1 MTKTRHRHP
10 AEGGYARG
18 DETRRRIIDAAIR
31 LFGERGYEG
40 ASTRDI
46 ARLAGVNAPAL
57 QYYFDNKEGVYRAC
71 AEHIADSSWQH
82 FRPALEAA
90 QAALDANADRTTL
103 IEAFNAIQDALADHL
118 LASYDAQN
126 RRLFIAHEQ
135 AGHGPSVL
143 FDIMDRNVKTRMKE
157 VGAGLVSRLT
167 GVPADDPLTL
177 LRIMTAHGQL
187 MVFHVAHKSTLS
199 SLGWQAIDEER
210 LAFLKRVVREQTR
223 VLIESWSTASG
234 KDKEKPA
241 ARNDGHEKGNR
252 KGSLTP
258 PAR

>member
-1 MTKTRHRHP
+1 MKKPTKKETGKTPRLRHS

-18 DETRRRIIDAAIR
+18 EETRRRIIDAAIR

-46 ARLAGVNAPAL
+46 AQAAGVNAPAL

-82 FRPALEAA
+82 FRPTLEAA
-90 QAALDANADRTTL
+90 QAVLDTDADRETL
-103 IEAFNAIQDALADHL
+103 MQAFGTIQDSLADHL
-118 LASYDAQN
+118 LATYDAQH

-143 FDIMDRNVKTRMKE
+143 FDIMDRNVKTCLRE
-157 VGAGLVSRLT
+157 VAATLLSRLT

-177 LRIMTAHGQL
+177 VRLMTLHGQI
-187 MVFHVAHKSTLS
+187 MVFHIAHKSTLS
-199 SLGWQAIDEER
+199 HLGWDAIDAER
-210 LAFLKRVVREQTR
+210 LGFLKKTVRAQTR
-223 VLIESWSTASG
+223 VLIDSWAS
-234 KDKEKPA
+234 EKT
-241 ARNDGHEKGNR
+241 R
-252 KGSLTP
+252 K
-258 PAR
+258 